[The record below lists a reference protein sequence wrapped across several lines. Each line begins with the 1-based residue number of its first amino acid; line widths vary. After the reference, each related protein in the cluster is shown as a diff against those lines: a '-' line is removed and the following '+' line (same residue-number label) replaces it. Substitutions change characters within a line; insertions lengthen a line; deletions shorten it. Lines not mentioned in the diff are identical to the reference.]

1 MSQLKVFVARHPV
14 PTYFALTFAISWGG
28 LLAVGGLSGMSSTTW
43 QADPR
48 LPFFVVA
55 MLAGPSIAGLLLTAL
70 VSGRAGFRELL
81 SRLLRCRVDARWYA
95 VALLT
100 APVVFITVHFALS
113 LASPVFRPSVFTT
126 RDTASVLLSAIAG
139 ALAVGVFEELGWTG
153 FAIPTLRARY
163 TALATAL
170 FVGVPWGA
178 WHLLTNDVW
187 IAKTYAGGL
196 PLVLFVTL
204 NGLSLVVGQLPA
216 YRVLMVWVYD
226 RTGSL
231 LVAMLM
237 HASLSACT
245 FILGPSTLTGL
256 GLVAYGFALA
266 GAWWIIVAV
275 FGLSLRYRRDLNAA
289 RARLAAV
296 KRHVISTRWGA
307 VEYAERGYGDPVLV
321 VHGIFHNCVGGLLSV
336 RDLFRDRRVIAPSRF
351 GYLGSSMPPNATPA
365 AQADAFAALLD
376 ALDVDQ
382 IDVIGLS
389 AGTTSALQLALR
401 HPEKVKHLAVL
412 VGNLPG
418 SPTAVVQPSWAK
430 RVNRQPIMWALRTF
444 APSTMARLVAAVPK
458 GFVMTS
464 EDARFV
470 TEFIDSLFP
479 VSPEGLSFDLYVSNT
494 DVNDYN
500 LEALTVPTVI
510 VHTKDDQLASH
521 EASQRAAERIPGAR
535 FVSLESG
542 GHLMLGQTEIIR
554 NELADFFAES
564 RERRAERVAS

>member
-28 LLAVGGLSGMSSTTW
+28 LLAVGGLDGMSSTTW
-43 QADPR
+43 QSDPR
-48 LPFFVVA
+48 LPFLVVA

-70 VSGRAGFRELL
+70 VSGRAGLRKLL
-81 SRLLRCRVDARWYA
+81 SRLLRWRVEPRWYA

-100 APVVFITVHFALS
+100 APVVFITVHSALS
-113 LASPVFRPSVFTT
+113 LALPVFRPTVV
-126 RDTASVLLSAIAG
+126 TASVLLPAVAG

-163 TALATAL
+163 SALGTA
-170 FVGVPWGA
+170 FIVGVSWGA

-187 IAKTYAGGL
+187 IAKTYSGGL

-204 NGLSLVVGQLPA
+204 NGLSLVLGQLPA
-216 YRVLMVWVYD
+216 YRILMVWVYD

-296 KRHVISTRWGA
+296 ERHVISTRWGA

-401 HPEKVKHLAVL
+401 HPEKVKHLVVL
-412 VGNLPG
+412 VGNVPG

-430 RVNRQPIMWALRTF
+430 RVNSQPIMWALRTF

-458 GFVMTS
+458 GFAMTG

-479 VSPEGLSFDLYVSNT
+479 VRPEGPSFDLYVSNA

-500 LEALTVPTVI
+500 LEALTVPTLI

-521 EASQRAAERIPGAR
+521 EASKRAAERIPGAR

-554 NELADFFAES
+554 NELADFFAER
-564 RERRAERVAS
+564 RERRAKRVAC